1 MTWCYLNDVVL
12 TRKLLSAKENTKA
25 NFFMPT
31 DCKLQRSAC
40 FQRCNQC
47 ERSKQYHAV
56 TYSKNSGKKKV
67 RMFFNIEDQQCFISI
82 PFHMDMCENFK
93 QNKRKC
99 WCNSYRE
106 EPTLLENHQAPK
118 PFVPFLKK
126 GTCTKEALQ
135 CIWKCILTVLSSSS
149 AVVYKKRKYHVPRE
163 IVSLRQE
170 IIMEAFFLEINNH
183 RRTLVNPCLFS

>member
-1 MTWCYLNDVVL
+1 
-12 TRKLLSAKENTKA
+12 
-25 NFFMPT
+25 MPT

-40 FQRCNQC
+40 FQRCSQC

-56 TYSKNSGKKKV
+56 TYNKNSSKKKV
-67 RMFFNIEDQQCFISI
+67 RMFFNMEDEQCFISI
-82 PFHMDMCENFK
+82 QFHMDMCENFK

-99 WCNSYRE
+99 WCNSYRG

-118 PFVPFLKK
+118 PSVSFLKK

-135 CIWKCILTVLSSSS
+135 CIWKCILTALSSSS

-170 IIMEAFFLEINNH
+170 IIMEAVFLEINNH
-183 RRTLVNPCLFS
+183 RRTLVNPYLFS